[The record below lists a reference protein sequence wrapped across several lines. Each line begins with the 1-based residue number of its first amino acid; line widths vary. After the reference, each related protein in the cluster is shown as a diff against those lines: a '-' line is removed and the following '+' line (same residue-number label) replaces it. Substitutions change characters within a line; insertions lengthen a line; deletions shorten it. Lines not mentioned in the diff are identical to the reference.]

1 MAAKCSYVETF
12 TRTIQI
18 MGQFFEELGEFIGR
32 AHPLLVHLPI
42 GMLVAAFLMAILA
55 RREKYKELKVA
66 VPVVLLFGSI
76 AAVLASI
83 AGYLLSLRGGYEQ
96 QTLDFHQWLGIG
108 VALVSVFVY
117 WMYRNKRSY
126 RFVVFGLLILL
137 IGATGHFGGT
147 LTHGEGYFKD
157 AIPTVIKD
165 MLGLQGEEFQMAK
178 IQNVQ
183 DAALYQEIIAPIL
196 MERCASCHGERKKE
210 GGLALHSQETLLKG
224 GDSGEVLQPGKM
236 SQSELYARLILPE
249 GHEKRMPPKG
259 RTPITAEQIKLIGWW
274 ITEGASFTKQVNQ
287 VNQSPEIKT
296 LLAKL
301 EEGGDEV
308 GKSEYADLPEG
319 SDLPEEF
326 VRNLQAKGI
335 KVLPVA
341 VNSPYVAIN
350 AINYPE
356 FSDKDLEELLQIKD
370 NIVQLKLAR
379 TAITDAAMASV
390 VKMPYLRKLH
400 LEHTKLSDEG
410 LNLLKGSKSLHY
422 INLFGTGIS
431 DLGLA
436 HLGQLQGLKQIYAY
450 QTKVTTKGVEDLK
463 AVEVALYVDSGNY
476 QLPFLSSDTLKY

>member
-1 MAAKCSYVETF
+1 MATKRIYVETF
-12 TRTIQI
+12 TSTIPI

-42 GMLVAAFLMAILA
+42 GMLVVAFFMAVLA
-55 RREKYKELKVA
+55 KREKYKEIHVA
-66 VPVVLLFGSI
+66 IPVVLFFGSM
-76 AAVLASI
+76 AAILASI

-96 QTLDFHQWLGIG
+96 QTLDFHQWLGIA
-108 VALVSVFVY
+108 VAVISVSVY
-117 WMYRNKRSY
+117 WMYRKKWSY
-126 RFVVFGLLILL
+126 RFLVFSLLFLL

-147 LTHGEGYFKD
+147 LTHGEGYFKE

-165 MLGLQGEEFQMAK
+165 MLGLKSEEFQMAK
-178 IQNVQ
+178 IENVQ
-183 DAALYQEIIAPIL
+183 EAALYQEIIAPIL
-196 MERCASCHGERKKE
+196 MQRCASCHGERKKE
-210 GGLALHSQETLLKG
+210 GGLAIHSQEFLLKG
-224 GDSGEVLQPGKM
+224 GDGGVVLKPGKM
-236 SQSELYARLILPE
+236 PESELYARLVLPV

-274 ITEGASFTKQVNQ
+274 ITEGASFTKKVNQ
-287 VNQSPEIKT
+287 TNQSPEIKT
-296 LLAKL
+296 LLAQL
-301 EEGGDEV
+301 EEGGNEAEQL
-308 GKSEYADLPEG
+308 EYADLPEG
-319 SDLPEEF
+319 NDLPEEF

-356 FSDKDLEELLQIKD
+356 FSDKDLEDLLQIKD

-379 TAITDAAMASV
+379 TAVSDAAMASV

-410 LNLLKGSKSLHY
+410 LHVLKGSKSLRY
-422 INLFGTGIS
+422 INLFGTAIS
-431 DLGLA
+431 DQGLT

-450 QTKVTTKGVEDLK
+450 QTKVTAKGVEGLK
-463 AVEVALYVDSGNY
+463 ALDVELYVDSGKY
-476 QLPFLSSDTLKY
+476 QLPFLNSDTVKY